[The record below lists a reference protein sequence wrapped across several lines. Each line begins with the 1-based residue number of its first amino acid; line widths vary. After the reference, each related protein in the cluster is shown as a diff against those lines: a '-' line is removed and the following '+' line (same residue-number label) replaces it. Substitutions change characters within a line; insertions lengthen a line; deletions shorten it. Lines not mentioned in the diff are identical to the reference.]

1 MKSDPF
7 PQRDTRG
14 PGYLSQQEC
23 GYYLQRPVLAKLIR
37 RG

>member
-7 PQRDTRG
+7 PRRDTRG

-23 GYYLQRPVLAKLIR
+23 GYYLRAAGLSETD
-37 RG
+37 